1 MNDKLFT
8 LTGVPVSQIMEKLAE
23 PFDPQAYKG
32 VPGGADLTDINTG
45 YMIERATQIFGLRG
59 LGWKLEYSPENL
71 VFIGLGEGKRVTAH
85 LKYAVFSYALVNEQG
100 EICWYPIITG
110 AANTNDFAYAEEGA
124 RTAAIGAALKSLCFQ
139 LPVYKGQLDHHNAGK
154 LLGGGTQPGGNGNGA
169 KPSGNGNGHGGTTFR
184 SGNGNGAGI
193 APQRSP
199 DQIQANEKRLQELGY
214 DAPSQ
219 PGDAPN
225 AHLGE
230 DAGAYVIQYGKT
242 YTGWTLRKMVEE
254 NPKGREAGLTAL
266 RWYANEMKPA
276 TENAH
281 ADQAAAKK
289 FLAIIEA
296 QLQPA

>member
-8 LTGVPVSQIMEKLAE
+8 LTGVPVSQIVEKLAE

-45 YMIERATQIFGLRG
+45 YMIERATQVFGLRG
-59 LGWKLEYSPENL
+59 LGWKLEYSPENM

-100 EICWYPIITG
+100 EVCWYPIITG

-154 LLGGGTQPGGNGNGA
+154 LLGSGSQPGGVLPGGNGNGA
-169 KPSGNGNGHGGTTFR
+169 KPSGNGNGHK
-184 SGNGNGAGI
+184 GNGNGA
-193 APQRSP
+193 APQLSP
-199 DQIQANEKRLQELGY
+199 DQILKELGC
-214 DAPSQ
+214 DTPPQ
-219 PGDAPN
+219 PGTAPT
-225 AHLGE
+225 AHLA
-230 DAGAYVIQYGKT
+230 DNPGAYVIQYGKT

>member
-8 LTGVPVSQIMEKLAE
+8 LTGVPVSQIVEKLAE
-23 PFDPQAYKG
+23 PFEPQAYKG

-45 YMIERATQIFGLRG
+45 YMIERATQVFGLRG

-154 LLGGGTQPGGNGNGA
+154 LLGSGTQPSSNGNGNGA
-169 KPSGNGNGHGGTTFR
+169 KPSGNGNGHK
-184 SGNGNGAGI
+184 GNGNGA
-193 APQRSP
+193 AAQRSP
-199 DQIQANEKRLQELGY
+199 DQILKELGY

-219 PGDAPN
+219 PGAVPN
-225 AHLGE
+225 ARLGE
-230 DAGAYVIQYGKT
+230 DPGAYVIQYGKT

-296 QLQPA
+296 VGSTAAQLQPA

>member
-8 LTGVPVSQIMEKLAE
+8 LTGVPVSQIVEKLAE

-45 YMIERATQIFGLRG
+45 YMIERATQVFGLRG

-154 LLGGGTQPGGNGNGA
+154 LLGSGTQPGGNGNGNGA
-169 KPSGNGNGHGGTTFR
+169 KPSGNGNGHK
-184 SGNGNGAGI
+184 GNGNGA
-193 APQRSP
+193 AAQRSP
-199 DQIQANEKRLQELGY
+199 DQILKELGY

-219 PGDAPN
+219 PGAAPN

-230 DAGAYVIQYGKT
+230 DPGAYVIQYGKT
-242 YTGWTLRKMVEE
+242 YTGWTLRKVVEE

-266 RWYANEMKPA
+266 RWYADEMKPA
-276 TENAH
+276 TENAR

-296 QLQPA
+296 VVSTAAQLQPA